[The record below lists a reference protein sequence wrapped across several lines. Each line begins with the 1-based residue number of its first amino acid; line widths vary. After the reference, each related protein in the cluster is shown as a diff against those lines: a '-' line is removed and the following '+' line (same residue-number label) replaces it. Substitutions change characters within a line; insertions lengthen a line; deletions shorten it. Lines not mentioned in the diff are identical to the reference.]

1 MDKVIQWWKNVVIKM
16 NEHGIP
22 LPMVRVNGKASVT
35 GTLVIVSAFLMA
47 LPIAIMIGTV
57 ITKIGG
63 WFTLNEAN
71 QAQLMNAFSAAIQ
84 MHIAALGAYLGR
96 GMQRGADGKVIMEK
110 EDKKDDPT

>member
-1 MDKVIQWWKNVVIKM
+1 MDKVIEWWKSFVNKM
-16 NEHGIP
+16 NEQGIP

-35 GTLVIVSAFLMA
+35 GSLVVVSAFLMA
-47 LPIAIMIGTV
+47 VPIVIMVATV
-57 ITKIGG
+57 ITRIGG

-96 GMQRGADGKVIMEK
+96 GMQRGADGKLNI
-110 EDKKDDPT
+110 DKSSEPEQK